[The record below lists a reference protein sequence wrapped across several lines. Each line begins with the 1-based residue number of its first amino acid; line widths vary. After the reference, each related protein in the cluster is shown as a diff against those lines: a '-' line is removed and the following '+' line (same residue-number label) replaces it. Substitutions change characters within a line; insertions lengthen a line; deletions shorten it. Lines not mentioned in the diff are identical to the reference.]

1 MHCLLFLEFIG
12 TTELLVV
19 LLVALVVFGPR
30 KLPELGRSL
39 GRALGQLQAASEDF
53 KGTWEVESRV
63 DVGVRSRPA
72 RPLTPEALPEGLAAE
87 RLSQE

>member
-1 MHCLLFLEFIG
+1 MRCLLFLEFIG

-39 GRALGQLQAASEDF
+39 GRALRQLQSASDDF
-53 KGTWEVESRV
+53 KRTWETESRV
-63 DVGVRSRPA
+63 EAGA
-72 RPLTPEALPEGLAAE
+72 RA
-87 RLSQE
+87 RLSPTTEEIRSPESRSCLPQ